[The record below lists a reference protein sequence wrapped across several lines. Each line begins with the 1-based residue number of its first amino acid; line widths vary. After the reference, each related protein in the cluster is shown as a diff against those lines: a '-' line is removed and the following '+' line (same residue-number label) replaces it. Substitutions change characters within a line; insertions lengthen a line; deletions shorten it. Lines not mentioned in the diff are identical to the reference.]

1 MVLSK
6 NKQVL
11 IYIAKI
17 LKKTDEFHPI
27 TASAI
32 CDVIQKEYA
41 ISVERRAVGRSI
53 AILRDS
59 GMDIVFCKDNRLGCY
74 LRTHQ
79 FTKAQL
85 KVFLDMVNQEEI
97 FTEDEKIKLFE
108 TFIDTTSDDIAKAL
122 MSTTYLKRKS
132 KGKKSNTLNNID
144 CILAAI
150 MDQKQ
155 LTFAYGDLDEKLRL
169 VPRYEG
175 LVYKVNPYVL
185 TSIKNIYYLVCSYK
199 DKPDLAYYR
208 LDKMIDV
215 KIHKDNIK
223 SPKEVLGDTWQS
235 QIDDFIKNTVR
246 GYGGS
251 DKTIVVVNANK
262 FMINYLY
269 DEFGQN
275 IIRIERL
282 ENDTYDIYIDTA
294 DNQGLYFLL
303 LQYGNNLIIKG
314 PDKVR
319 EKYISMLKSIISK
332 YE

>member
-1 MVLSK
+1 
-6 NKQVL
+6 
-11 IYIAKI
+11 
-17 LKKTDEFHPI
+17 
-27 TASAI
+27 
-32 CDVIQKEYA
+32 
-41 ISVERRAVGRSI
+41 
-53 AILRDS
+53 
-59 GMDIVFCKDNRLGCY
+59 
-74 LRTHQ
+74 
-79 FTKAQL
+79 
-85 KVFLDMVNQEEI
+85 
-97 FTEDEKIKLFE
+97 
-108 TFIDTTSDDIAKAL
+108 
-122 MSTTYLKRKS
+122 
-132 KGKKSNTLNNID
+132 
-144 CILAAI
+144 

-275 IIRIERL
+275 IIRIERQ